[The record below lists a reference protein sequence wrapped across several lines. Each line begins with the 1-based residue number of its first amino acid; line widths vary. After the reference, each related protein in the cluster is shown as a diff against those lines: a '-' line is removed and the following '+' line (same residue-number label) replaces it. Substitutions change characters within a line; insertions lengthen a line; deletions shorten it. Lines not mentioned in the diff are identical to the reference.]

1 VAPELAAELVAEV
14 ADGPGA
20 LPLFEY
26 ALTERFDA
34 RAGGALTLAGYRGIG
49 GLRGALARR
58 ADSTYD
64 ALRPS
69 EQEVAGQVLL
79 RLVTIGDG
87 VDDTRRRVHRVDL
100 EQLPLAPETVTTV
113 LERFGRA
120 RLLAFDR
127 DALSGMGTVEVAHEA
142 LLRAW
147 PRLRSWIDEVRDDL
161 RLHDSLA
168 VAAAEWE
175 RADRRFPLDAYAD
188 PHARALAELLRKAV
202 AEGTFRF
209 DGSDLMPPTTV
220 HSQFWGAMVEYVEDG
235 PANLPFSASRR
246 RSTPRAWRR
255 VALPTRRRVERR
267 YYGATVPGASSSRG
281 GSKR

>member
-69 EQEVAGQVLL
+69 EQEVARQVLL

-100 EQLPLAPETVTTV
+100 EQLPLAP
-113 LERFGRA
+113 
-120 RLLAFDR
+120 
-127 DALSGMGTVEVAHEA
+127 
-142 LLRAW
+142 
-147 PRLRSWIDEVRDDL
+147 
-161 RLHDSLA
+161 
-168 VAAAEWE
+168 
-175 RADRRFPLDAYAD
+175 RR
-188 PHARALAELLRKAV
+188 
-202 AEGTFRF
+202 
-209 DGSDLMPPTTV
+209 
-220 HSQFWGAMVEYVEDG
+220 
-235 PANLPFSASRR
+235 
-246 RSTPRAWRR
+246 
-255 VALPTRRRVERR
+255 
-267 YYGATVPGASSSRG
+267 
-281 GSKR
+281 

>member
-1 VAPELAAELVAEV
+1 
-14 ADGPGA
+14 
-20 LPLFEY
+20 
-26 ALTERFDA
+26 
-34 RAGGALTLAGYRGIG
+34 
-49 GLRGALARR
+49 
-58 ADSTYD
+58 
-64 ALRPS
+64 
-69 EQEVAGQVLL
+69 
-79 RLVTIGDG
+79 
-87 VDDTRRRVHRVDL
+87 
-100 EQLPLAPETVTTV
+100 VTTV

-127 DALSGMGTVEVAHEA
+127 DALSGMATVEVAHEA

-209 DGSDLMPPTTV
+209 DGSDLMPPTGTA
-220 HSQFWGAMVEYVEDG
+220 SSGARW
-235 PANLPFSASRR
+235 SSTSRTAPR
-246 RSTPRAWRR
+246 TFRSLRPDDARHH
-255 VALPTRRRVERR
+255 
-267 YYGATVPGASSSRG
+267 VPGVG
-281 GSKR
+281 